1 MVSVSRK
8 IRDEELVALVRRGQT
23 EAFNH
28 LVMRYQEKIYRL
40 ARRLTKTE
48 QDAEDVLQDAFIKAY
63 QSLPDF
69 KGTSRFYTWIYRITV
84 NLALMKLRRDRFRF
98 VSLDEPVETKRGE
111 VKRDFPHNGRDPLA
125 DLIHSEQSGILDRAI
140 GDLSPT
146 SRAVFVLRHVEGLS
160 TEETGRILNLSP
172 QAIKSRLHRSR
183 IMLAGGLKALITEG
197 TEVTFARR
205 P

>member
-8 IRDEELVALVRRGQT
+8 IRDEELVALVRSGQA
-23 EAFNH
+23 EAFNQ
-28 LVMRYQEKIYRL
+28 LVLRYQEKVYRL
-40 ARRLTKTE
+40 ARRLTRTE
-48 QDAEDVLQDAFIKAY
+48 EDAEDVLQDAFVRAY

-98 VSLDEPVETKRGE
+98 VSLDEPIETKRGE
-111 VKRDFPHNGRDPLA
+111 VTRDLPHGGRDPLA
-125 DLIHSEQSGILDRAI
+125 ELVHKETNGILDKAI
-140 GDLSPT
+140 DDLSPT

-183 IMLAGGLKALITEG
+183 IMLADRLNALVGDDATASCG
-197 TEVTFARR
+197 ARL
-205 P
+205 

>member
-8 IRDEELVALVRRGQT
+8 IRDEELVALVRSGQA
-23 EAFNH
+23 EAFNQ

-40 ARRLTKTE
+40 ARRLTRTE
-48 QDAEDVLQDAFIKAY
+48 EDAEDVLQDAFVKAY

-98 VSLDEPVETKRGE
+98 VSLDEPIETKRGE
-111 VKRDFPHNGRDPLA
+111 ITRDYPHSGRDPLA
-125 DLIHSEQSGILDRAI
+125 ELIHNETNGILDRAI
-140 GDLSPT
+140 DGLAPT

-183 IMLAGGLKALITEG
+183 ITLADRLNALIREDLRASCG
-197 TEVTFARR
+197 AR